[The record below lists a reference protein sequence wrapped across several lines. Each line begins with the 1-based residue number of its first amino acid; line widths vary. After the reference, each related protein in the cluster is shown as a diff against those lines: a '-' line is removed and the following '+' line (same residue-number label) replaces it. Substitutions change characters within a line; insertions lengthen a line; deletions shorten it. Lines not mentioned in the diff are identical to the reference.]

1 MRAIDNLSSV
11 NSAKLKN
18 KAANSRSPVCMLIL
32 ACAVVFCFSSVG
44 VCAKGFEEHV
54 APIKIAVIGHIYG
67 TYAWN
72 SKDPQGNR
80 FHGSPLEKFVGEVNE
95 NNYDYVVVTGD
106 IVRGKNIK
114 NFDVIDQFISALDVK
129 EVFFTPGNHD
139 LEYEML
145 IENYSKRIGYL
156 NKNFVLPDANIT
168 LSMINSSGVPEQS
181 LSLDPTGFSLDK
193 DAIKVITQL
202 DSKLFNI
209 VFMHHH
215 LFWDHM
221 KFSGH
226 EPHRKLSVENM
237 ISWEKDILPKL
248 IHQNVKMVI
257 SGDPTCCKNRASG
270 KINDVAMSFLK
281 NGILHVNA
289 STTWGLDEI
298 HYLELQV
305 GENEQALFHKV
316 LSLN

>member
-1 MRAIDNLSSV
+1 MRAIDNLSIV
-11 NSAKLKN
+11 KSAKLKN
-18 KAANSRSPVCMLIL
+18 KAANSRLPVCILIL

-54 APIKIAVIGHIYG
+54 APIKIAVIGHIYE
-67 TYAWN
+67 TYLWN
-72 SKDPQGNR
+72 NPDPR
-80 FHGSPLEKFVGEVNE
+80 FHGSSLEKFVKEVNE

-114 NFDVIDQFISALDVK
+114 NFDVIDQFVSALDVK

-168 LSMINSSGVPEQS
+168 LSMINSSGVLEQS
-181 LSLDPTGFSLDK
+181 LSHDPTGFALDK
-193 DAIKVITQL
+193 GAIKVITQL

-226 EPHRKLSVENM
+226 EPHRKLSAENM
-237 ISWEKDILPKL
+237 ISWEKDTLPKL

-257 SGDPTCCKNRASG
+257 SGDPMCCKNRAFG
-270 KINDVAMSFLK
+270 KINDVAMSYLK

-289 STTWGLDEI
+289 STKWHAVDEI

-305 GENEQALFHKV
+305 SENEQALFYKV
-316 LSLN
+316 LSVN